1 MSNGSIDEM
10 VQGEIGGVI
19 PPSGGYMEDDLSIAE
34 DSQGGFSKGND
45 FIKKIITAETGAGS
59 VESYINHPM
68 NFNESKSV
76 ARILRGLTGMFDN
89 LNYAIIDVIIG
100 GLDLL
105 KSRRNNNY
113 DVSGGSDLYS

>member
-10 VQGEIGGVI
+10 VSMEVGGNV
-19 PPSGGYMEDDLSIAE
+19 PHETFMEDDLTTPE
-34 DSQGGFSKGND
+34 DAPSRGGE
-45 FIKKIITAETGAGS
+45 FIKKIMTAPTGSGS
-59 VESYINHPM
+59 IESYVNHPM

-89 LNYAIIDVIIG
+89 LDYAIIDIIIG

-105 KSRRNNNY
+105 KSRRKNNY

>member
-1 MSNGSIDEM
+1 MSNGSIDDM
-10 VQGEIGGVI
+10 VQSEIGNV
-19 PPSGGYMEDDLSIAE
+19 PHETYMMDDLTTPEETPS
-34 DSQGGFSKGND
+34 GFSKGNE
-45 FIKKIITAETGAGS
+45 FIKKIMTAETGAGS

-68 NFNESKSV
+68 NFNESKAV

-100 GLDLL
+100 GLDLI
-105 KSRRNNNY
+105 KSRRKNDY